1 MQALWFD
8 VQQAGGLAIAG
19 VAERILDIKPER
31 LHQRVPFFVG
41 SKNMVCKLERFL
53 REFS

>member
-1 MQALWFD
+1 MAF
-8 VQQAGGLAIAG
+8 LAEQSGG
-19 VAERILDIKPER
+19 VAISDVGQRILEIKPTE

-41 SKNMVCKLERFL
+41 SSNMVDKLERFL